1 MSFKLIER
9 GYFNPGLFNPRLFNP
24 GLFNH
29 ELSNPGFF
37 SNPHPRLP
45 WSPWYPA
52 PPEVGLFAFL
62 WVDFV
67 LYITGAF
74 AKKKTNLGPNL

>member
-1 MSFKLIER
+1 MDADGFGCMDYIHKVK
-9 GYFNPGLFNPRLFNP
+9 GHFNP

-37 SNPHPRLP
+37 NNPNPRLL
-45 WSPWYPA
+45 WLPWYPA